1 MTPVVFDLDG
11 TLIDSLPDV
20 TKAVN
25 LLLEEVGHPLVDR
38 ILVNTLVGSG
48 ERVLMSRLIAAT
60 ALSLTDYEHL
70 LQRFIEHYKIA
81 ALDTELFPGA
91 MDALKSLKGKG
102 VPIGLCTN
110 KPRAPLVPTLEAAG
124 LESIFDVVLAGDDL
138 DRRKPDP
145 APLFHCFQ
153 TLGSEVGVYVG
164 DSEVDAETAKRAGVP
179 FVIFEHGIRVSAIED
194 IPHTARFGAFGDLEA
209 VLDSLI

>member
-25 LLLEEVGHPLVDR
+25 LLMEEVGHPLVDR
-38 ILVNTLVGSG
+38 QLVNTLVGSG
-48 ERVLMSRLIAAT
+48 ERVLMDRLIAAT
-60 ALSLTDYEHL
+60 ELAETDYEHL
-70 LQRFIEHYKIA
+70 LRRFIEHYKVA

-91 MDALKSLKGKG
+91 MDALENLKAKG

-124 LESIFDVVLAGDDL
+124 LDSIFDVVLAGDDL

-153 TLGSEVGVYVG
+153 TLGSETGIYVG
-164 DSEVDAETAKRAGVP
+164 DSEVDAETAERAGVP

-194 IPHTARFGAFGDLEA
+194 IPHTVRFGAFEELEA
-209 VLDSLI
+209 VLDSLM